1 MNFRIL
7 FLVSLTICGLFS
19 SSSTCAQTVEL
30 PALVS
35 GQELESIKGS
45 TVNRSNTTGGSSSLT
60 VGSSTTF
67 GASANLNASP
77 GTKSSSSSSLKLNAL
92 GADANGTQGLQ
103 ESCPT
108 GGCLRTSVGGENS
121 TLTGNI
127 VNLKATDAT
136 KYNSNEISST
146 SNTLGAGDVDFTGI
160 SGSNNLVLDPSSQ
173 FVAETETLD
182 ALDSGEN
189 TRVSSAAASSTIDT
203 STNADIK
210 STSFTSVFQQA
221 F

>member
-1 MNFRIL
+1 MKFRFL

-19 SSSTCAQTVEL
+19 SSSTRAQTVEL

>member
-1 MNFRIL
+1 
-7 FLVSLTICGLFS
+7 
-19 SSSTCAQTVEL
+19 L

-136 KYNSNEISST
+136 QYNSNEISST